1 MTKDT
6 KMNTA
11 GTANPFGDVANMLG
25 QFKLPGVDMASII
38 EARRKDIEALVE
50 SNKAAY
56 EAMQTLARMQ
66 TEMLND
72 AMKGLQEA
80 ATGMAAGGAGAADP
94 RMQAETAGKAC
105 QKVLANMKDLA
116 EMAQKSQAD
125 AVASL
130 TRRATENMQEIKQMM
145 LPA

>member
-1 MTKDT
+1 MAKDM
-6 KMNTA
+6 KMNTS
-11 GTANPFGDVANMLG
+11 GNANPFGDVANMLG

-56 EAMQTLARMQ
+56 EAMQSLARMQ

-80 ATGMAAGGAGAADP
+80 ATGAGAADP
-94 RMQAETAGKAC
+94 RTQAETAGKAC

-125 AVASL
+125 AVASM
-130 TRRATENMQEIKQMM
+130 TRRATENMQAIKQTM